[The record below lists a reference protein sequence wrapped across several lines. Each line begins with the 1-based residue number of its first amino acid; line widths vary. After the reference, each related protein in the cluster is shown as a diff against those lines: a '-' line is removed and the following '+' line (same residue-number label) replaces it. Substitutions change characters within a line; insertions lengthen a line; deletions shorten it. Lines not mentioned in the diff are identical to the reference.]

1 MLKQILGEI
10 LQQGGRA
17 VIKNADDFANKVLVP
32 ALQGAYMSGDN
43 VLIERLTKEAR
54 NLGFPVPSPKGP
66 GLIGQDPRAVNRA
79 IQQVRSQQA
88 PVPQFD
94 TGVQARRPVVPQTS
108 PVQQLGPRERGGAL
122 VPLGGRGEAPKN
134 IPSAEFM
141 PELPAPAP
149 RPGNLVGP
157 EGTQL
162 SIGTT
167 RFRPGAQ
174 APTEMVSKSGRITPE
189 GANVGGRVMP
199 REGVPV
205 VNTAADAQVA
215 EALANLK
222 GASDFPI
229 PGTRFSPRPAD
240 PFLDDQLSLFG
251 RANPESE
258 FSKAIQRFEAARS
271 GLVPSA
277 SDLVPRR
284 GVNLDPAASDLVPRG
299 GVNLDPL
306 DVDFEVVGRVGY
318 PGATKGALNFDP
330 AASDLLAR
338 KAAGAGT
345 DFSRENLL
353 KALIGGGG
361 LTAAGIAGLSRRQAP
376 SQTPYTGMADAS
388 GDPLAPSRIV
398 EDTATNAATGTQ
410 GAQATD
416 ALTTTNPPVP
426 PVTRGPASTIGES
439 STSAQRSLVREA
451 VATDP
456 AAAAALRMTEPMSPE
471 KYGSLAEYRK
481 AVSDYA
487 GQADTT
493 RELVEFM
500 RARGS
505 SPVMSENLATWAQAN
520 PALAYALQQRE
531 YARQNN
537 QQSPEVA
544 ASSTVGS
551 SLGTSN
557 DANAVGNAMFAGD
570 AAVEGDQGS
579 FDLKS
584 ATDMVLLPKAMRT
597 PAPALLETYLQSV
610 GAVG

>member
-1 MLKQILGEI
+1 MWKQIFGEI

-17 VIKNADDFANKVLVP
+17 AIKNADDFANKVLYP
-32 ALQGAYMSGDN
+32 ALQNAYTSGKKE
-43 VLIERLTKEAR
+43 LYERLTREAQ
-54 NLGFPVPSPKGP
+54 NLGLYVPSPKGP
-66 GLIGQDPRAVNRA
+66 GLIGQDPSTVNRA

-88 PVPQFD
+88 PVPQFG
-94 TGVQARRPVVPQTS
+94 TGVQA
-108 PVQQLGPRERGGAL
+108 RERGGAL
-122 VPLGGRGEAPKN
+122 VPLGGRGAAPTNRN

-167 RFRPGAQ
+167 RFRPGAK

-199 REGVPV
+199 RGGVPV
-205 VNTAADAQVA
+205 ANTAADTQVA

-222 GASDFPI
+222 GASEFPI

-318 PGATKGALNFDP
+318 PGATRRALNFDP
-330 AASDLLAR
+330 AAPDLLAR
-338 KAAGAGT
+338 KAAGEGT

-544 ASSTVGS
+544 ASSTVG
-551 SLGTSN
+551 TSN